1 MQWFPSQTPCSG
13 KQASVRNALLGGHR
27 VQRDSAT
34 VEQTLKALQLDW
46 NSWEVALLL
55 SKSSP
60 SGWLRQGNKLGS
72 SRGCSMVGPGRG
84 SGAGPWSCD
93 FPTLEGYSQWQS
105 PGLAAGNPRECFHS
119 VWEGTCAFSSWALI
133 ENQITKQILEE
144 TAKRCP
150 YTTWAAPVGCQLF
163 LHSATS

>member
-13 KQASVRNALLGGHR
+13 KQAFVWNSGHG
-27 VQRDSAT
+27 VQRDSGT
-34 VEQTLKALQLDW
+34 VEQTLKALQLGW

-72 SRGCSMVGPGRG
+72 SRGCSVVGLGRD
-84 SGAGPWSCD
+84 SGAVPWSCD
-93 FPTLEGYSQWQS
+93 FPTLEGYSQWHS

-119 VWEGTCAFSSWALI
+119 VWEGTCAFSSWALM

-144 TAKRCP
+144 TAKHCP
-150 YTTWAAPVGCQLF
+150 YTTWAAPMGCQLF
-163 LHSATS
+163 IHSATS